1 ISGGCCGSTR
11 KRTIVG
17 GWAWAWWL
25 VTDVQRL
32 SLEVMTLNPMCE
44 GVETAQGVPLTV
56 TGVAQCKI
64 MKMMNVYYF
73 HHQADELLGTA
84 SEQFLGKSVK
94 EIKQTIL
101 QTLEGH
107 LRAIL
112 GTLTVEEVY
121 KDRDQ
126 FAALVREVAAPD
138 VGRMGIEILSFTIKD
153 VYDDVQYLQ
162 SLGKAQTA
170 SVKRDADAGVA
181 EANRDAGIR
190 EAECE
195 KSAMD
200 VKYATDTKIEDNS
213 RMYKLQK
220 ANFDQEINTAKA
232 ESQLA
237 YELQAAKIRQ
247 KIRNEEIQIDVVER
261 RKQIE
266 IEAQEIMRKERE
278 LNATVRLPAEAESY
292 RVQMIAEG
300 KRTQTVEVARA
311 EAERIKK
318 IGLAEATAIESV
330 GKAEAER
337 MRMKAGVYKQYGD
350 AAIMNIVLEALPKI
364 AAEVAAPLA
373 KTDEI
378 VLIGG
383 NDSTTGDVTRL
394 VGQLPPAINAL
405 TGTLTVEEVYK
416 DRDQFAALVREVAAP
431 DVGRMGIEILSFTI
445 KDVYD
450 DVQYLQSLGKA
461 QTASVKRDADA
472 GVAEANRDAGI
483 REAEC
488 EKSAMDVKYATDTK
502 IEDNSR
508 MYKLQKANFD
518 QEINTAIAA
527 EVAAPLAKTDE
538 IVLIGGNDST
548 TGDVTRLVGQLPP
561 AINALTG
568 VDVSKVFSKIP
579 GAKA

>member
-1 ISGGCCGSTR
+1 MSHSLSLDIFHKRSNHAITIYLVTIKAIIELSVILYFEKSAQVQGGCCGSTK

-44 GVETAQGVPLTV
+44 MVETAQGVPLTV

-64 MKMMNVYYF
+64 MK
-73 HHQADELLGTA
+73 ADELLGTA

-94 EIKQTIL
+94 EIKMTIL

-200 VKYATDTKIEDNS
+200 VKYSTDTKIEDNA

-247 KIRNEEIQIDVVER
+247 RIRNEEIQIDIVER

-266 IEAQEIMRKERE
+266 IETQEINRKDCE
-278 LNATVRLPAEAESY
+278 LSATVKLPAEAESY

-300 KRTQTVEVARA
+300 KRTQTVENAKA

-318 IGLAEATAIESV
+318 LGAAEAHAIEMV

-337 MRMKAGVYKQYGD
+337 MRMKANVYKQYGD
-350 AAIMNIVLEALPKI
+350 AAIMNIVLESLPKI

-373 KTDEI
+373 KTEEI

-383 NDSTTGDVTRL
+383 NDNTT
-394 VGQLPPAINAL
+394 N
-405 TGTLTVEEVYK
+405 
-416 DRDQFAALVREVAAP
+416 
-431 DVGRMGIEILSFTI
+431 
-445 KDVYD
+445 
-450 DVQYLQSLGKA
+450 
-461 QTASVKRDADA
+461 
-472 GVAEANRDAGI
+472 
-483 REAEC
+483 
-488 EKSAMDVKYATDTK
+488 
-502 IEDNSR
+502 
-508 MYKLQKANFD
+508 
-518 QEINTAIAA
+518 
-527 EVAAPLAKTDE
+527 
-538 IVLIGGNDST
+538 
-548 TGDVTRLVGQLPP
+548 DVTRLVGQLPP

-568 VDVSKVFSKIP
+568 VDLSKVLGKIP